1 MCESIYS
8 NLSNNNGRHNSAK
21 TDVECGRVSKD
32 AVVSKAIAEQ
42 AHEQDNLPNFNPV
55 KFAWLL
61 PEWPTFR
68 AGTNAYSSDFV
79 V

>member
-32 AVVSKAIAEQ
+32 AVVSKALAEK
-42 AHEQDNLPNFNPV
+42 AHDHGDFEIFIFIE
-55 KFAWLL
+55 FAWLL
-61 PEWPTFR
+61 PEWPAF
-68 AGTNAYSSDFV
+68 
-79 V
+79 